1 MSEPKSPRQVVEA
14 LMRDISDAEWD
25 ELDGSC
31 QPCVASYSA
40 LNVADLTEVEFILRD
55 VARRA

>member
-40 LNVADLTEVEFILRD
+40 LNVADLTEVEFTSRTSL
-55 VARRA
+55 VRA